1 MEDNMPAA
9 ITRATG
15 VRLVGAALALA
26 AVAAAAG
33 CGSSKA
39 ATAAAPSGL
48 RDVSVP
54 SCAKDIANAA
64 GHVVGPDGD
73 PTVVVVMGSGSRGL
87 VLAPMSNGN
96 DCQWIG
102 QARHFVDEGYLV
114 ASLSS
119 GKDRAA
125 SVRYVAQLLYYEGAK
140 KVALLGGSIGG
151 TAVVA
156 AAPEVSP
163 APVGVVALSPAVASA
178 SALNPLVAAAKYDG
192 PMLTVGDKG
201 DSIVSIDEV
210 TSLAAAHH
218 NGSGKNDADATL
230 ELTGS
235 THGLDMFGEDAS
247 LIGRVDDF
255 LKAAFS

>member
-1 MEDNMPAA
+1 MPSFF
-9 ITRATG
+9 RSTG
-15 VRLVGAALALA
+15 DCSALIAGALVALSAF
-26 AVAAAAG
+26 AAG

-39 ATAAAPSGL
+39 ASAAAPSGL
-48 RDVSVP
+48 RDAAVP
-54 SCAKDIANAA
+54 SCAKGVANAA
-64 GHVVGPDGD
+64 AHVVGPDSD

-96 DCQWIG
+96 DCQWIA

-119 GKDRAA
+119 GQDRAA

-140 KVALLGGSIGG
+140 RVALLGGSIGG
-151 TAVVA
+151 TAVIA
-156 AAPEVSP
+156 AAPQVEPS
-163 APVGVVALSPAVASA
+163 PVGVVALSPAVSGAA
-178 SALNPLVAAAKYDG
+178 ALNPLAAAANYSG

-210 TSLAAAHH
+210 KSLAAAHH
-218 NGSGKNDADATL
+218 DGAGKNDADKL
-230 ELTGS
+230 VELDGS
-235 THGLDMFGEDAS
+235 SHGLDMFGEDPT
-247 LIGRVDDF
+247 LIGTVDGF